1 MIRFSTLDVV
11 MPPIDPQR
19 VKAWIGEVV
28 EKHGKT
34 IGELYYYFCSDERLL
49 EINRERLGHDF
60 YTDIVTFPLT
70 DCETVLSSEFCISV
84 DRIKENA
91 ETFGRSY
98 ESELHRVIIH
108 GVLHLIGF
116 DDLTDEEEK
125 EMREQ
130 EEKALGLLTGGTT
143 QESFTVMADKPSFR
157 ESGTPSPLLGVTT
170 LSIGDCGSSPQ

>member
-1 MIRFSTLDVV
+1 MIRFSTLDVE

-19 VKAWIGEVV
+19 DKAWISQVAESY
-28 EKHGKT
+28 GKT
-34 IGELYYYFCSDERLL
+34 VGELYYYFCSDKKLL
-49 EINRERLGHDF
+49 EINRERLCHDF

-70 DCETVLSSEFCISV
+70 NCETVLSSEFCISI
-84 DRIKENA
+84 DRVKENA
-91 ETFGRSY
+91 VTFGRSY

-130 EEKALGLLTGGTT
+130 EEMSLELYKTMT
-143 QESFTVMADKPSFR
+143 DDYDHDHPNCK
-157 ESGTPSPLLGVTT
+157 SGHSHG
-170 LSIGDCGSSPQ
+170 Q

>member
-1 MIRFSTLDVV
+1 MIRFSTLDVD

-19 VKAWIGEVV
+19 VKAWIGEVAA
-28 EKHGKT
+28 KYGKA
-34 IGELYYYFCSDERLL
+34 IGELYYYFCSDEKLL

-84 DRIKENA
+84 DRIRENA
-91 ETFGRSY
+91 ETFSRSY

-116 DDLTDEEEK
+116 DDHTDAEEK
-125 EMREQ
+125 EMREK
-130 EEKALGLLTGGTT
+130 EEEALELLFG
-143 QESFTVMADKPSFR
+143 SAFR
-157 ESGTPSPLLGVTT
+157 QAQRP
-170 LSIGDCGSSPQ
+170 

>member
-1 MIRFSTLDVV
+1 
-11 MPPIDPQR
+11 MPLVELQR
-19 VKAWIGEVV
+19 DNAWIEAVALGY
-28 EKHGKT
+28 GKR
-34 IGELYYYFCSDERLL
+34 IGELYYYFCSDEKLL

-91 ETFGRSY
+91 VTFGRSF

-116 DDLTDEEEK
+116 DDHTDEEEK
-125 EMREQ
+125 VMREK
-130 EEKALGLLTGGTT
+130 EEEALIVWTRDFETHD
-143 QESFTVMADKPSFR
+143 A
-157 ESGTPSPLLGVTT
+157 
-170 LSIGDCGSSPQ
+170 

>member
-1 MIRFSTLDVV
+1 MIRFSTLNVE
-11 MPPIDPQR
+11 MPPIEPQR

-28 EKHGKT
+28 EKYGKT
-34 IGELYYYFCSDERLL
+34 VGELYYYFCSDEKLL

-70 DCETVLSSEFCISV
+70 DCETVLSSEFCISI

-91 ETFGRSY
+91 VTFGRNF

-116 DDLTDEEEK
+116 DDHTEEDDK
-125 EMREQ
+125 EMREK
-130 EEKALGLLTGGTT
+130 EEESLKLLF
-143 QESFTVMADKPSFR
+143 S
-157 ESGTPSPLLGVTT
+157 
-170 LSIGDCGSSPQ
+170 

>member
-1 MIRFSTLDVV
+1 MIRFSTLDVE

-19 VKAWIGEVV
+19 VKTWIGEVV
-28 EKHGKT
+28 AKHGKT
-34 IGELYYYFCSDERLL
+34 IGELYYYFCSDDKLL

-70 DCETVLSSEFCISV
+70 DSETVLSSEFCISV

-91 ETFGRSY
+91 VTFGRSY

-116 DDLTDEEEK
+116 DDHKDEDEKVMREKEEEC
-125 EMREQ
+125 
-130 EEKALGLLTGGTT
+130 
-143 QESFTVMADKPSFR
+143 
-157 ESGTPSPLLGVTT
+157 
-170 LSIGDCGSSPQ
+170 LSILFK

>member
-1 MIRFSTLDVV
+1 MIRFSTLDVE

-19 VKAWIGEVV
+19 DKAWISQVV
-28 EKHGKT
+28 ESYGKMV
-34 IGELYYYFCSDERLL
+34 GELYYYFCSDEKLL

-70 DCETVLSSEFCISV
+70 DCVTVLSSEFCISI

-91 ETFGRSY
+91 VTFGRSY

-116 DDLTDEEEK
+116 DDLTDEEER

-130 EEKALGLLTGGTT
+130 EEEALNLLTGGTT
-143 QESFTVMADKPSFR
+143 QESFTVMADADP
-157 ESGTPSPLLGVTT
+157 PSPLCEDKA
-170 LSIGDCGSSPQ
+170 SHSGDCGSIAVLRPR

>member
-1 MIRFSTLDVV
+1 MIRFSTLDVE
-11 MPPIDPQR
+11 MPPIDPMR
-19 VKAWIGEVV
+19 DKAWIEAVA

-34 IGELYYYFCSDERLL
+34 VGELYYYFCSDDKLL

-70 DCETVLSSEFCISV
+70 DCETILSSEFCIST

-116 DDLTDEEEK
+116 DDHTEEGEK
-125 EMREQ
+125 EMRNQ
-130 EEKALGLLTGGTT
+130 EEKALELLIEGTT
-143 QESFTVMADKPSFR
+143 PKPHTVMADDDP
-157 ESGTPSPLLGVTT
+157 PSPLRGDKT
-170 LSIGDCGSSPQ
+170 SQIGD

>member
-1 MIRFSTLDVV
+1 MIRFSTLDVE

-34 IGELYYYFCSDERLL
+34 VGELYYYFCSDEKLL
-49 EINRERLGHDF
+49 EINEERLGHDF

-70 DCETVLSSEFCISV
+70 DCETVLSSEFCISI
-84 DRIKENA
+84 DRIMENA

-116 DDLTDEEEK
+116 GDLTNEEEK

-130 EEKALGLLTGGTT
+130 EEISLELYKT
-143 QESFTVMADKPSFR
+143 MANVYGYDHPNYK
-157 ESGTPSPLLGVTT
+157 SGH
-170 LSIGDCGSSPQ
+170 CQ

>member
-1 MIRFSTLDVV
+1 MIRFSTLDVE

-19 VKAWIGEVV
+19 TKIWISQVV
-28 EKHGKT
+28 ESYGKT
-34 IGELYYYFCSDERLL
+34 VGELYYYFCSDEKLL
-49 EINRERLGHDF
+49 EINRERLDHDF

-70 DCETVLSSEFCISV
+70 GCESVLSSEFCISI

-91 ETFGRSY
+91 VTFGRSY

-130 EEKALGLLTGGTT
+130 EEMSLELYKTMT
-143 QESFTVMADKPSFR
+143 DDYDHDHPN
-157 ESGTPSPLLGVTT
+157 
-170 LSIGDCGSSPQ
+170 

>member
-1 MIRFSTLDVV
+1 MIRFSTLDVE
-11 MPPIDPQR
+11 MPPIEPQR

-28 EKHGKT
+28 EKYRKT
-34 IGELYYYFCSDERLL
+34 VGELYYYFCSDEKLL

-70 DCETVLSSEFCISV
+70 DCETVLSSEFCISI

-91 ETFGRSY
+91 ETFGRSF

-130 EEKALGLLTGGTT
+130 EELSLELYKT
-143 QESFTVMADKPSFR
+143 MANDYDYDHPYCK
-157 ESGTPSPLLGVTT
+157 SGHSH
-170 LSIGDCGSSPQ
+170 CQ

>member
-84 DRIKENA
+84 DRIIENA
-91 ETFGRSY
+91 ETFGHSY

-130 EEKALGLLTGGTT
+130 EEISLELYKT
-143 QESFTVMADKPSFR
+143 MAYDYDHPYCK
-157 ESGTPSPLLGVTT
+157 SGH
-170 LSIGDCGSSPQ
+170 CHCQ

>member
-1 MIRFSTLDVV
+1 MIRFSTLDVE
-11 MPPIDPQR
+11 MPPIEPQK
-19 VKAWIGEVV
+19 VKAWIASVAERY
-28 EKHGKT
+28 GKSV
-34 IGELYYYFCSDERLL
+34 GELYYYFCSDDKLL

-70 DCETVLSSEFCISV
+70 DCETVLSSEFCIST

-116 DDLTDEEEK
+116 DDHTEEDEKTMREKEEE
-125 EMREQ
+125 
-130 EEKALGLLTGGTT
+130 ALKLL
-143 QESFTVMADKPSFR
+143 ESAFDYVESRFR
-157 ESGTPSPLLGVTT
+157 QALRP
-170 LSIGDCGSSPQ
+170 

>member
-1 MIRFSTLDVV
+1 MIRFYTLDVE

-19 VKAWIGEVV
+19 VKAWITEVA
-28 EKHGKT
+28 EMYGKT

-91 ETFGRSY
+91 ETFNRSH

-116 DDLTDEEEK
+116 DDHTDEDEK
-125 EMREQ
+125 EMREK
-130 EEKALGLLTGGTT
+130 EEEALKLL
-143 QESFTVMADKPSFR
+143 F
-157 ESGTPSPLLGVTT
+157 
-170 LSIGDCGSSPQ
+170 I